1 MAVARGA
8 DRSLPAPRLP
18 PGRGEWSGPGRPAS
32 PAQGDAHALRISMSG
47 SCSHPPVGLRRRTVV
62 VRDHDP
68 RWLAEYQREAAA
80 LAQILEGL
88 VARIEHVGST
98 AVADLV
104 AKPIIDIALGFD
116 TRAGVEAARPLLQ
129 GSDYEDQGDLG
140 EAGGV
145 FLAKPVGPEGAVH
158 LHLIELDSDQWRSW
172 IAFRDALGSDER
184 LRQRYGALKLEL
196 AKRYAMDRA

>member
-1 MAVARGA
+1 
-8 DRSLPAPRLP
+8 
-18 PGRGEWSGPGRPAS
+18 
-32 PAQGDAHALRISMSG
+32 MSD
-47 SCSHPPVGLRRRTVV
+47 SRSHPPVGLRRRTVV

-68 RWLAEYQREAAA
+68 RWRGEYQREAAA
-80 LAQILEGL
+80 LAEILLGV

-98 AVADLV
+98 AVAGLV

-116 TRAGVEAARPLLQ
+116 TRAGIEAARRLLRIH
-129 GSDYEDQGDLG
+129 DYDDQGDLG
-140 EAGGV
+140 DAGGV
-145 FLAKPVGPEGAVH
+145 FLAKPLGPERTVH

-196 AKRYAMDRA
+196 AKRYAMDRASYTAGKAAFIQAALRRHRPRQA